1 LKLYTVAGLK
11 KFSLKYKKKLSYN
24 DWLNKL
30 GYEGDNPWDSWANS
44 AEGKNG
50 EILSGWKLRNSN
62 KAARI
67 SEKHSETAF
76 MTNRAME
83 FIEESSNN
91 PWFLHLSYIKP
102 HWPYIAPAP
111 YHNMYS
117 QNQFYPV
124 QRSDS
129 EKNINHPVYKAF
141 MENSISKTFSQ
152 ENVRE
157 TVLAGYMGLI

>member
-1 LKLYTVAGLK
+1 MHPNNQIK
-11 KFSLKYKKKLSYN
+11 KAKKTLSYN
-24 DWLNKL
+24 AWLNKL
-30 GYEGDNPWDSWANS
+30 GYKGENPWNTWANS

-67 SEKHSETAF
+67 PEKHSETAF

-83 FIEESSNN
+83 FIKESSDK

-102 HWPYIAPAP
+102 HWPYMAPAP
-111 YHNMYS
+111 YHNMFS

-124 QRSDS
+124 HRNETQK
-129 EKNINHPVYKAF
+129 ENAHPVYL
-141 MENSISKTFSQ
+141 S
-152 ENVRE
+152 
-157 TVLAGYMGLI
+157 LIHI